1 MPQMTNKSS
10 QNIKEGLEGHAVDWY
25 HEVFDIVFPNLDAKA
40 VNGLWKKALR
50 EPERKEPAKK
60 NKKAKERD
68 EDDDD
73 EDSDDD

>member
-1 MPQMTNKSS
+1 MTNKLS

-25 HEVFDIVFPNLDAKA
+25 DEVFDIVFPNLDAKA
-40 VNGLWKKALR
+40 VNGLWKKVLR
-50 EPERKEPAKK
+50 EPERKEPARK
-60 NKKAKERD
+60 KKAKERD

>member
-1 MPQMTNKSS
+1 M
-10 QNIKEGLEGHAVDWY
+10 
-25 HEVFDIVFPNLDAKA
+25 FPNLDAKA

-50 EPERKEPAKK
+50 EPERKELAKK

-68 EDDDD
+68 DDDDD